1 VPSANRRARPV
12 APPEPL
18 VVEKFESK
26 IFKCPAS
33 LTPNARVLSAG
44 SALLKITAFAW
55 ADCVIGEMSIA
66 AAPTPPSNELF
77 MKRNFERVVGGM
89 VIRDS

>member
-1 VPSANRRARPV
+1 
-12 APPEPL
+12 
-18 VVEKFESK
+18 
-26 IFKCPAS
+26 

-55 ADCVIGEMSIA
+55 ADCVKGEMSIA

-77 MKRNFERVVGGM
+77 IKRNFECVLIIM
-89 VIRDS
+89 AIKMIT